1 MNALSPISGPVFGPR
16 DFLEVAALGLFLVIV
31 EGFLAAW
38 LGLTGY
44 GPEWMLVLTIYVA
57 LRSELWVTV
66 LAALLLGFFRD
77 ALSGFML
84 GLWPLTLIMLAWLF
98 HPSRLRLN
106 FLHPLTLVPLV
117 FILSLGGYLLIMTPV
132 MTILGWPGN
141 GFNPLPGFL
150 VSSLVTALTAPP
162 LFSFMDWLTNNK
174 DQSDG

>member
-1 MNALSPISGPVFGPR
+1 MKILSLTAAPVFGPR
-16 DFLEVAALGLFLVIV
+16 DFLKVAAFGLFLVIV

-38 LGLTGY
+38 LGLIGY

-66 LAALLLGFFRD
+66 LAAFLLGFFRD
-77 ALSGFML
+77 ALGGFML
-84 GLWPLTLIMLAWLF
+84 GLWPLTLIMVAWLF

-106 FLHPLTLVPLV
+106 FFHPLTLMPLI
-117 FILSLGGYLLIMTPV
+117 FMLSLGGYLLIMTPV
-132 MTILGWPGN
+132 MTILGWPGS
-141 GFNPLPGFL
+141 GFNPLPAFL

-174 DQSDG
+174 DLPDG